1 MKDKNHR
8 NPDASI
14 KIFTLLLKL
23 FIMVTHL
30 LKKAKKE
37 PVVISN
43 NEKCER
49 DKKKFLMIN

>member
-1 MKDKNHR
+1 M
-8 NPDASI
+8 I
-14 KIFTLLLKL
+14 
-23 FIMVTHL
+23 THL

-49 DKKKFLMIN
+49 DKKISWWLTNF